1 MSGYVKLYIYK
12 KCKSDT
18 SVFVFTSV
26 FCFLFYSFFP
36 SQLQPIV
43 SIFANTIFFALVKIK
58 LCKKPQ
64 RKYDVSSPS
73 TITITLPGTDPQ
85 DAERRRYV
93 IRKHSLLVQH
103 DTQIFVILCF
113 FFTMNNLGSRSYKCR
128 SGSDQKYWS

>member
-1 MSGYVKLYIYK
+1 MYLYI
-12 KCKSDT
+12 
-18 SVFVFTSV
+18 V
-26 FCFLFYSFFP
+26 FLFCSFFP

-58 LCKKPQ
+58 VCKKPQ

-93 IRKHSLLVQH
+93 TSIHSLPIQH
-103 DTQIFVILCF
+103 ETEIFVIYVYF
-113 FFTMNNLGSRSYKCR
+113 YNE
-128 SGSDQKYWS
+128 